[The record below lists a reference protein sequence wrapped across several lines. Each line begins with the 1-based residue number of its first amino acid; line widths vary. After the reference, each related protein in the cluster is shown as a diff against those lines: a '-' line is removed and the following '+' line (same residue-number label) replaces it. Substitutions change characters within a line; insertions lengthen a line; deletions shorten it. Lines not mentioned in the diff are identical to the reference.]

1 MIEVSDRQPPKVRSE
16 RDGAAR
22 AQGGTSIDELL
33 DRAVRA
39 INSGDR
45 AVATALAGQV
55 LAVDRGNT
63 EAEDLLAA
71 SPGDGGEIRRLTILF
86 ADLVGSTALSTRLE
100 PETYRLLV
108 GRYRQ
113 QVQQAVDRYGGHIAE
128 TKGDG
133 LLAVFGH
140 PVAHEDDVRRA
151 VQTGLEITRDL
162 RSLSE
167 RAQRRFGVGI
177 DVRVG
182 VHRGPVYLDTAHD
195 DVYGLAANV
204 AARVCSLAPPGS
216 VVVSDGVEPLI
227 GGVFELERCAPAA
240 VKGVDAPIGHYRVV
254 GECAAPRR
262 VARTAL
268 IGRERELALLSESWA
283 RAQAGTLTA
292 PGVVFAGEPGIGKS
306 RVALA
311 ASEMAHEDGAV
322 VVELFGS
329 PLHAGVGLHPVR
341 RLLERRCGISRL
353 TDGAKRLRLL
363 RAELVAQGLD
373 PDTAG
378 PLLAP
383 VLGIGPQ
390 EGYQPVAAEGRK
402 LQQLISEA
410 VCGYLLAC
418 LGGRPGLVVAE
429 DGQWLDPSTTEVLG
443 ALLSTGIGRLLVV
456 LTTRNSGWLQH
467 GWPVTV
473 CDLAPLT
480 AEQSYELIVALDA
493 TVPEQQR
500 VQIRNRC
507 DGVPFYIE
515 QVVAEL
521 AAAPR
526 NQANLAPVPDMLYEP
541 LRARLRGSPAVVRV
555 AEAAAVIGR
564 HGDRSLLAVV
574 AGLDTDQLN
583 QVINELQDARVFE
596 PYGTDGWGFRHE
608 LLREVAAELAPP
620 SQRRGLHA
628 KAADALV
635 NGVEG
640 DPDWP
645 LVAAHYEQAARHG
658 NAASAYQ
665 CACAAAQRRG
675 ALAEAR
681 AYLDRA
687 VTQLDCHPPGPERDR
702 REIAARLQRGYLAAA
717 AEPEGNLSPVSV
729 ADFER
734 CLQLVGTDLRDN
746 QVVATFI
753 AAVAHYM
760 WAANLRRAAQLVDV
774 LRRGADPE
782 QLWLGC
788 AIHAGSGVV
797 AFLRGEFPIARCHF
811 EQATAHAAPQDRIDE
826 LWTVPTDPVAWSHIY
841 LAVDRALQGD
851 LTGAEARLTQ
861 AVARAEQLGFPLD
874 TYNHVWALR
883 NEIWIRCEAG
893 QPDRARTVACQ
904 MIELSERHGFDYWQ
918 RFGALEQ
925 CAIDARV
932 LLASADRD
940 PAALSAHIATMTA
953 IQDTLRRIG
962 VEAYRPIN
970 DALIGQLLIAA
981 GEHSQAR
988 DRLDAALDITAANGQ
1003 KFYDAELLRLRA
1015 HTFNDPDARA
1025 TGFGVALDLAR
1036 RQDTPLF
1043 ELRAALDDFEL
1054 RGSPARE
1061 ALRSAASRL
1070 VSEGG
1075 LPELARARE
1084 MLGEW
1089 RLSH

>member
-1 MIEVSDRQPPKVRSE
+1 V
-16 RDGAAR
+16 GADDA
-22 AQGGTSIDELL
+22 ASIDKLL

-45 AVATALAGQV
+45 DAATALAGQV
-55 LAVDRGNT
+55 LAVDHGNS

-71 SPGDGGEIRRLTILF
+71 APGEGGEIRRLSILF
-86 ADLVGSTALSTRLE
+86 ADLVDSTALSIHLE
-100 PETYRLLV
+100 PEAYRLLV
-108 GRYRQ
+108 GQYRK
-113 QVQQAVDRYGGHIAE
+113 QVQETVDRYGGHIGS
-128 TKGDG
+128 TQGDG
-133 LLAVFGH
+133 LLALFGH

-151 VQTGLEITRDL
+151 VQAGLEITRDV

-167 RAQRRFGVGI
+167 RAQRRIGVRI
-177 DVRVG
+177 EVRVG
-182 VHRGPVYLDTAHD
+182 VHRGPVYLDTAQD

-216 VVVSDGVEPLI
+216 VVVSDGIEPLI
-227 GGVFELERCAPAA
+227 GGVFELERRAPAA
-240 VKGVDAPIGHYRVV
+240 VKGVDAPISHYRVI
-254 GECAAPRR
+254 GECAAPPR

-268 IGRERELALLSESWA
+268 IGRERDLALLRERWA
-283 RAQAGTLTA
+283 RAQAGVLTEL
-292 PGVVFAGEPGIGKS
+292 GVVFAGEPGIGKS
-306 RVALA
+306 RLALA
-311 ASEMAHEDGAV
+311 ASEMVLRDRAV

-341 RLLERRCGISRL
+341 NLLERRCGISRP
-353 TDGAKRLRLL
+353 TDGGERLRLL
-363 RAELVAQGLD
+363 RVELVTQGLD
-373 PDTAG
+373 PDTVG

-410 VCGYLLAC
+410 VCDYLLAC
-418 LGGRPGLVVAE
+418 LGGGPALMVVE
-429 DGQWLDPSTTEVLG
+429 DGQWLDPSTIEVLG
-443 ALLSTGIGRLLVV
+443 ALLSTTSGRLLMV
-456 LTTRNSGWLQH
+456 LTTRDTGWLH
-467 GWPVTV
+467 SGWPVTL

-480 AEQSYELIVALDA
+480 AEQSDELIVALDA
-493 TVPEQQR
+493 TVTEQQR

-515 QVVAEL
+515 QVVAGL
-521 AAAPR
+521 AVEPPDPG
-526 NQANLAPVPDMLYEP
+526 NVAPVPEMLYEP

-564 HGDRSLLAVV
+564 HGDRSLLAAVV
-574 AGLDTDQLN
+574 GLGSGQLDQL
-583 QVINELQDARVFE
+583 IDELQDTRVFE
-596 PYGTDGWGFRHE
+596 PYGTDGWSFRHE

-628 KAADALV
+628 RAADALV
-635 NGVEG
+635 NGAAG

-645 LVAAHYEQAARHG
+645 LVAAHYEQAERHG
-658 NAASAYQ
+658 DAASAFQ

-675 ALAEAR
+675 GLAEAR

-687 VTQLDCHPPGPERDR
+687 VSQLEPYPPGPERDR

-734 CLQLVGTDLRDN
+734 CLQLVGTDLHDN

-753 AAVAHYM
+753 AAVARYM
-760 WAANLRRAAQLVDV
+760 WAANLRRAAEVVDV

-782 QLWLGC
+782 RPWLAC
-788 AIHAGSGVV
+788 AIHAAMGVV
-797 AFLRGEFPIARCHF
+797 AFLGGEFTTAHGYF
-811 EQATAHAAPQDRIDE
+811 EQATTDGAPQDHMDA
-826 LWTVPTDPVAWSHIY
+826 LWTVPMDPVAWSYIY
-841 LAVDRALQGD
+841 LADDRMLQGD
-851 LTGAEARLTQ
+851 LTGAEARLAQ
-861 AVARAEQLGFPLD
+861 AVGRAEQLGFPLD

-883 NEIWIRCEAG
+883 NEIWIRCESG
-893 QPDRARTVACQ
+893 QLDRARTVAVQ
-904 MIELSERHGFDYWQ
+904 MIEQSERHGFDYWQ

-932 LLASADRD
+932 LLASTDRD
-940 PAALSAHIATMTA
+940 PAALSAHITTMTQ
-953 IQDTLRRIG
+953 IQDALRRIG

-970 DALIGQLLIAA
+970 DALIAQLLIAA
-981 GEHSQAR
+981 GRLDQAR

-1003 KFYDAELLRLRA
+1003 HFYDAELLRLRA
-1015 HTFNDPDARA
+1015 HTLNEPDARA
-1025 TGFGVALDLAR
+1025 TSFGAAIDLAR
-1036 RQDTPLF
+1036 RQGTPLF

-1054 RGSPARE
+1054 RGSSARE
-1061 ALRSAASRL
+1061 AISTAASRL
-1070 VSEGG
+1070 VTDGR
-1075 LPELARARE
+1075 LPELVRARE
-1084 MLGEW
+1084 LL
-1089 RLSH
+1089 RD

>member
-1 MIEVSDRQPPKVRSE
+1 MSDGQVHSGE
-16 RDGAAR
+16 RGEAR
-22 AQGGTSIDELL
+22 AERGTSINELL

-45 AVATALAGQV
+45 AAASALAGQV
-55 LAVDRGNT
+55 LAVDEGNT

-71 SPGDGGEIRRLTILF
+71 SPGDRGEIRRLTILF
-86 ADLVGSTALSTRLE
+86 ADLVDSTALSTRLE
-100 PETYRLLV
+100 PEPYRLLV
-108 GRYRQ
+108 GGYREK
-113 QVQQAVDRYGGHIAE
+113 VQRAVDHYGGHIAS

-151 VQTGLEITRDL
+151 VLAGLDITRGV
-162 RSLSE
+162 RALSE
-167 RAQRRFGVGI
+167 LASHRFGVGI

-182 VHRGPVYLDTAHD
+182 VHRGPVYLDIAQD

-204 AARVCSLAPPGS
+204 AARVSSLAPAGS

-227 GGVFELERCAPAA
+227 GGVFELERRAPAA
-240 VKGVDAPIGHYRVV
+240 VKGVEAPISHYRVV
-254 GECAAPRR
+254 GECAAPPK
-262 VARTAL
+262 VAGTAL
-268 IGRERELALLSESWA
+268 LGRERELALLSQSWA
-283 RAQAGTLTA
+283 RAQAGTLTV
-292 PGVVFAGEPGIGKS
+292 PGVVFGGEPGIGKS

-311 ASEMAHEDGAV
+311 AGEMVHRDGAA

-341 RLLERRCGISRL
+341 TLLERRCGINRLVDGGQRL
-353 TDGAKRLRLL
+353 TLL

-373 PDTAG
+373 PQTVG

-390 EGYQPVAAEGRK
+390 EGYQPAAAEGRK
-402 LQQLISEA
+402 LQQLICEA

-418 LGGRPGLVVAE
+418 LGDGPGLVVAE
-429 DGQWLDPSTTEVLG
+429 DGQWLDPSTTEVLA
-443 ALLSTGIGRLLVV
+443 ALLSTGSGRLLMV
-456 LTTRNSGWLQH
+456 LTTRDSGWLQH
-467 GWPVTV
+467 DWPVTV

-480 AEQSYELIVALDA
+480 AEQSEELIVALDA
-493 TVPEQQR
+493 TVTEQR
-500 VQIRNRC
+500 RAQIRNRC

-515 QVVAEL
+515 QVVADL
-521 AAAPR
+521 AVAPPG
-526 NQANLAPVPDMLYEP
+526 QEGTLARVPEMLYEP

-564 HGDRSLLAVV
+564 HGDRSVLAAV
-574 AGLDTDQLN
+574 AGLDSDQLN
-583 QVINELQDARVFE
+583 QVINELQEARVFE

-608 LLREVAAELAPP
+608 LLREVAAELTPP
-620 SQRRGLHA
+620 SPRRDLHA

-635 NGVEG
+635 NSTAGE
-640 DPDWP
+640 PDWP
-645 LVAAHYEQAARHG
+645 VVAAHYEQAARHG
-658 NAASAYQ
+658 DAASAYQ

-687 VTQLDCHPPGPERDR
+687 VTQIDLHPPGPERDR
-702 REIAARLQRGYLAAA
+702 GEIGARLHRGYLAAA

-760 WAANLRRAAQLVDV
+760 WAANLRRAAQLVEV
-774 LRRGADPE
+774 LRRGADAE

-788 AIHAGSGVV
+788 SIHAGAGVV
-797 AFLRGEFPIARCHF
+797 AFLRGEFAIARGHF
-811 EQATAHAAPQDRIDE
+811 EQATTDEAPQDRIDE
-826 LWTVPTDPVAWSHIY
+826 LWTVPTDPVAWSYIY
-841 LAVDRALQGD
+841 LAVDRVLQGD

-861 AVARAEQLGFPLD
+861 AVGRAEQLGFPLD

-893 QPDRARTVACQ
+893 QLDRARTVAVQ
-904 MIELSERHGFDYWQ
+904 MIEQSERHGFDYWQ

-932 LLASADRD
+932 LLASTDRD
-940 PAALSAHIATMTA
+940 PAALAAHITTMTA

-981 GEHSQAR
+981 GRRDQAR
-988 DRLDAALDITAANGQ
+988 GRLDAALDITAANGQ
-1003 KFYDAELLRLRA
+1003 KFYDAELMRLRA
-1015 HTFNDPDARA
+1015 HTLDDPDARA
-1025 TGFGVALDLAR
+1025 TGFGAALDLAR

-1054 RGSPARE
+1054 RGPPARE
-1061 ALRSAASRL
+1061 ALSNAASRL
-1070 VSEGG
+1070 VSDGG

-1084 MLGEW
+1084 MLRE
-1089 RLSH
+1089 